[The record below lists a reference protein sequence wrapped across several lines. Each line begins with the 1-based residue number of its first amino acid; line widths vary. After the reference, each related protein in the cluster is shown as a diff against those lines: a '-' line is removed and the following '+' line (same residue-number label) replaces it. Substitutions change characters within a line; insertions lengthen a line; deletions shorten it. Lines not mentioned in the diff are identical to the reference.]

1 MKLNK
6 LSNAKLPSAFA
17 CGKVG
22 IFWVFHEKLLA
33 ATWALQAGEEYGD
46 AINGLAD
53 HVNFWPQFQKQNP
66 ELKKLDYQEVP
77 RGRVLFSKTSQ
88 KFHIFMDKVLHK
100 PKIKRAIL
108 KKFELPAAKT
118 KFLTDSH
125 YTTNPEELNRLF
137 S

>member
-6 LSNAKLPSAFA
+6 LSNTKRPSAFA
-17 CGKVG
+17 GGKVG
-22 IFWVFHEKLLA
+22 IFWVFDEKLLP

-53 HVNFWPQFQKQNP
+53 HVNYWPQFQKQNP
-66 ELKKLDYQEVP
+66 ELKRLDYQEVP

-88 KFHIFMDKVLHK
+88 KFHIFMDKVLHE

-108 KKFELPAAKT
+108 KKFDLPAAKT
-118 KFLTDSH
+118 KFLTDLH